1 MCSDCSTSRCLPHF
15 AHSPRPPYSL
25 RPNNIETRSVNNP
38 TMASACSS
46 ERKSHTS
53 LTLNQKV
60 RVIEHREE
68 GMSKVEIGQNLGL
81 LHQTDSQVVNAK
93 EKFSKGIRS
102 ASPAEP
108 VGFPSPFQLTL
119 AVVPPST
126 FSHPTA
132 RTGADARTA
141 AGAPNTGR
149 QCFPTSLRPRRVRP

>member
-1 MCSDCSTSRCLPHF
+1 
-15 AHSPRPPYSL
+15 
-25 RPNNIETRSVNNP
+25 
-38 TMASACSS
+38 MASKDSS

-119 AVVPPST
+119 AVVPPSGPPSLQLT
-126 FSHPTA
+126 CPSTLCPYPGPWGWSLLSAPHQVSPCPSLELGTLATA
-132 RTGADARTA
+132 LGHV
-141 AGAPNTGR
+141 
-149 QCFPTSLRPRRVRP
+149 SLWGHCPDGGVQGC